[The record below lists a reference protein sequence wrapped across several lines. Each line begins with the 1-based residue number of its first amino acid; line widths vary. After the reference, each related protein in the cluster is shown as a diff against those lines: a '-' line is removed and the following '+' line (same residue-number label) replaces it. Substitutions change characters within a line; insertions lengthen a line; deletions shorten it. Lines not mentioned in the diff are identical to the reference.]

1 MNADTELDV
10 WREQWQSE
18 ASIPADLRRKVDR
31 QSRQMK
37 IALITDIVV
46 TVVIGG
52 GSTAWAVLSKDSGV
66 ALVAVAAWIFVI
78 AAWVFVL
85 RVNRGL
91 WRPSAMDA
99 ATFVDLSV
107 KRCEGA
113 LKAVLFAGILFVA
126 EIAFDLSWIYV
137 RLNMQQSWWRWVLFG
152 SVRTDIVW
160 IGTVVF
166 FSGLV
171 WYRARKRRE
180 LDRLLQMREEILRVG

>member
-1 MNADTELDV
+1 MNADTELEI
-10 WREQWQSE
+10 WREEWQSE
-18 ASIPADLRRKVDR
+18 ASIPADLQRKVDR
-31 QSRQMK
+31 QSRQMR
-37 IALITDIVV
+37 IALLADIVV
-46 TVVIGG
+46 TVVM
-52 GSTAWAVLSKDSGV
+52 GSGWTAWALLSKDSGLAVV
-66 ALVAVAAWIFVI
+66 AVAVWIFLVAAWI
-78 AAWVFVL
+78 FVL

-107 KRCEGA
+107 RRCEGA
-113 LKAVLFAGILFVA
+113 LKAVWFAGILFVA

-137 RLNMQQSWWRWVLFG
+137 RLDMRQSWWRWLLFG

-171 WYRARKRRE
+171 WYRARKRLE
-180 LDRLLQMREEILRVG
+180 LDRLLQMREEILGVG